1 MSLLSLQ
8 RTMAKAV
15 MQPLTPSE
23 HMSKRAPNGEPMSKY
38 AATFIKPND
47 RLTSFE
53 RLEIYNRQYWWRLMA
68 SLAEDFPG
76 LQAILGNRRFEALC
90 KAYLSERPSRSF
102 TLRNLG
108 RDLEPWL
115 KKNPRWAGSK
125 QDIALDMLRLEWADI
140 EAFDSGAEEPLRPAD
155 LAGTAGSSL
164 RLTLQP
170 YVQLLKFRYP
180 VDTLVLEIKKFN
192 DDTEFLSN
200 AFRERR
206 KHKRVCAVAQL
217 KPKMIF
223 LAVHR
228 ADDSVYFRR
237 LQAAEYGLL
246 LAIRNGKTL
255 GQAVSAVFAK
265 RSAQSEADLA
275 RVKEWFRNWSE
286 LGWFCAAP
294 RKSAK
299 K

>member
-15 MQPLTPSE
+15 MQPLTPTE
-23 HMSKRAPNGEPMSKY
+23 HMSKRAPNGEAMSKH

-76 LQAILGNRRFEALC
+76 LQAVLGNRRFEALC
-90 KAYLSERPSRSF
+90 KAYLTERPSRSF

-115 KKNPRWAGSK
+115 KTNPRWAGSK
-125 QDIALDMLRLEWADI
+125 QHIALDMLRLEWADI

-155 LAGTAGSSL
+155 LAGSAGSNL

-170 YVQLLKFRYP
+170 YVQLLRFRYP

-206 KHKRVCAVAQL
+206 KRKRVSAVAQL
-217 KPKMIF
+217 KPKTIF

-228 ADDSVYFRR
+228 TEDSVYFRR
-237 LQAAEYGLL
+237 LEAAEYGLL

-255 GQAVSAVFAK
+255 GQAVSAVFGK
-265 RSAQSEADLA
+265 RAAHSEADLA
-275 RVKEWFRNWSE
+275 QVKEWFQNWSE
-286 LGWFCAAP
+286 LGWFCARS
-294 RKSAK
+294 RKSTK